1 MAVTM
6 TALAAVKR
14 DIMTYHISCGPED
27 NNRGRV
33 AEDIVGD
40 GAHIPLLLGN
50 QAPLFAF
57 LKTKINTT
65 MTGHLST
72 SSLISP
78 SFQGDPTIFHKGIF
92 LKQTPHIK
100 N

>member
-1 MAVTM
+1 MIPSVTM
-6 TALAAVKR
+6 TITITALAAVKR
-14 DIMTYHISCGPED
+14 DIMTYHISSGPED
-27 NNRGRV
+27 NNGGRV

-65 MTGHLST
+65 MTRLFVNLKSNF
-72 SSLISP
+72 SLLP
-78 SFQGDPTIFHKGIF
+78 R
-92 LKQTPHIK
+92 
-100 N
+100 